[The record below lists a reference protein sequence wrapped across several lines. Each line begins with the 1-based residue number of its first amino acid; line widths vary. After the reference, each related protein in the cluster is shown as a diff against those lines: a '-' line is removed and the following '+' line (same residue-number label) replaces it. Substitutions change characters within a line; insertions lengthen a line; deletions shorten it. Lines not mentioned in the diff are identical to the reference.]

1 MDGGCYI
8 PRKDT
13 LNEKLR
19 ELKELDPKLHDIWAN
34 SYNRDLRINDPE
46 NLKLLSELLEKR
58 IKEKGLTLEIT
69 RLPDN
74 SGTMILKRTVIAL
87 GDTHVFSYASPLPSE
102 NEEEDLLGSYLQLIK
117 EYPKLIR
124 E

>member
-8 PRKDT
+8 PRRDT
-13 LNEKLR
+13 LNEKLS

-46 NLKLLSELLEKR
+46 NLKLLSELLKKR
-58 IKEKGLTLEIT
+58 IKENGLTLEIT

-74 SGTMILKRTVIAL
+74 SGTMILKKTVIAK
-87 GDTHVFSYASPLPSE
+87 GDTYISGIASSLPSE
-102 NEEEDLLGSYLQLIK
+102 NEEEDLLGLYLQFMR
-117 EYPKLIR
+117 EYSFLDR